1 MIELVPRLKPVKALD
16 GVAVVALTGA
26 IDPRNVSVLQAAF
39 ETASRRG
46 YKTLILDLGEIRY
59 LNSAGLSCLVGLS
72 DFLASQGGRLE
83 LANPQPKVR
92 VVLDL
97 MGLSMFFKLYPSVER
112 AVGALGRRSSL
123 RPRVRAGARP

>member
-1 MIELVPRLKPVKALD
+1 MIELIPRLKPVKALE

-46 YKTLILDLGEIRY
+46 YRTLILDLGDIRY
-59 LNSAGLSCLVGLS
+59 LNSAGLSCLVRLS
-72 DFLASQGGRLE
+72 DFLSSQGGRME
-83 LANPQPKVR
+83 LATPQPKLR

-97 MGLSMFFKLYPSVER
+97 MGLSMFFKVYSSVEQ
-112 AVGALGRRSSL
+112 AVGALERRSSR
-123 RPRVRAGARP
+123 RPRVRAGGRP